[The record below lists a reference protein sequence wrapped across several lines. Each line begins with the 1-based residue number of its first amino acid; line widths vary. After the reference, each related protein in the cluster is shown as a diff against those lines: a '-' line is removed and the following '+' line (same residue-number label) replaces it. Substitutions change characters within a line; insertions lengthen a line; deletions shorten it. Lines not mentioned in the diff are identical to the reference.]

1 MFNKIKSIYG
11 VTTLF
16 FIGTVF
22 ILFLNGSS
30 APNLLF
36 QTQHKPETEVSSPSN
51 TIDSFRCGTMDVY
64 YKMIKEDPDYER
76 RLRELEAFT
85 KNYIKNINPWDSSV
99 VKIPVV
105 VHVVYH
111 TPEQNISNAV
121 VQSQIDVLNK
131 DFRRLNADT
140 VNTPPPFK
148 PLGGDTRI
156 EFVLAKRDP
165 LGNPSIGITRTQT
178 FVVTFFYGD
187 NYVMFTAQGG
197 YDIWDRDKYCNI
209 WVCNLSGADGY
220 AQYPGGPPATDGI
233 VISYKVFGTI
243 GVVVPGYAK
252 GRTTTHEVG
261 HWFNLRHIWG
271 DAYCGDDSVDDT
283 PTQQA
288 SDYPCPGFP
297 HVTCNNG
304 PNGDMFMNYM
314 DYTLDDCRNIYTI
327 GQSNRINAALYGVRS
342 SLLTSNGGIPVS
354 GFPIAHFRSDKMTI
368 NPGQSVNFYDESGGI
383 PTSWV
388 WTFEGGIPSTSN
400 QQNPSVTYPNA
411 GLYSVKLK
419 VTNSYGTDS
428 VNYINYIKV
437 LGVNMSAF
445 FLVYP
450 PSNTIINTYST
461 DTTWS
466 TFTWTK
472 SSSHPSIR
480 YKWKIRKYGTSTE
493 VSCNSNNNGS
503 DSVITL
509 RNSLLDSIAMGF
521 GGISDTISC
530 IWRVFSYNGMDSL
543 SSQNQYLVYL
553 IRHVIGIKII
563 SSSVPGEFN
572 LFENYPNPFNPSTKI
587 RYDLPKGCF
596 VEIVLYDVL
605 GNIVET
611 LVNEKQRPG
620 TYEVTFNGEKYASG
634 IYFYKITAGGFTNVK
649 KMVLL
654 K

>member
-1 MFNKIKSIYG
+1 
-11 VTTLF
+11 
-16 FIGTVF
+16 
-22 ILFLNGSS
+22 
-30 APNLLF
+30 
-36 QTQHKPETEVSSPSN
+36 
-51 TIDSFRCGTMDVY
+51 
-64 YKMIKEDPDYER
+64 
-76 RLRELEAFT
+76 
-85 KNYIKNINPWDSSV
+85 
-99 VKIPVV
+99 
-105 VHVVYH
+105 
-111 TPEQNISNAV
+111 
-121 VQSQIDVLNK
+121 
-131 DFRRLNADT
+131 
-140 VNTPPPFK
+140 
-148 PLGGDTRI
+148 
-156 EFVLAKRDP
+156 
-165 LGNPSIGITRTQT
+165 
-178 FVVTFFYGD
+178 
-187 NYVMFTAQGG
+187 
-197 YDIWDRDKYCNI
+197 
-209 WVCNLSGADGY
+209 
-220 AQYPGGPPATDGI
+220 
-233 VISYKVFGTI
+233 
-243 GVVVPGYAK
+243 
-252 GRTTTHEVG
+252 
-261 HWFNLRHIWG
+261 
-271 DAYCGDDSVDDT
+271 
-283 PTQQA
+283 
-288 SDYPCPGFP
+288 
-297 HVTCNNG
+297 
-304 PNGDMFMNYM
+304 
-314 DYTLDDCRNIYTI
+314 
-327 GQSNRINAALYGVRS
+327 
-342 SLLTSNGGIPVS
+342 
-354 GFPIAHFRSDKMTI
+354 
-368 NPGQSVNFYDESGGI
+368 
-383 PTSWV
+383 
-388 WTFEGGIPSTSN
+388 
-400 QQNPSVTYPNA
+400 
-411 GLYSVKLK
+411 
-419 VTNSYGTDS
+419 
-428 VNYINYIKV
+428 
-437 LGVNMSAF
+437 MSAF